1 MIVNINSKHLQYGR
15 EKSIIYFSEK
25 ATFFAFLS
33 GKNILIIFWSVKKRM
48 LPSIRLEAR
57 SKTRKCRQLH
67 CAESRASVTGLEVK
81 EYVQIIIEIHSIRKE
96 PLEVLQ

>member
-1 MIVNINSKHLQYGR
+1 
-15 EKSIIYFSEK
+15 
-25 ATFFAFLS
+25 
-33 GKNILIIFWSVKKRM
+33 M

-67 CAESRASVTGLEVK
+67 CAESSASVTGLEVK